1 MFVVMNVV
9 RSLNV
14 SLGGVAMILV
24 WPWSDLSYLSD
35 WSQVLCWARG
45 RCGIRLSYAWS
56 WAKST
61 CWMGL

>member
-35 WSQVLCWARG
+35 WSQVLC
-45 RCGIRLSYAWS
+45 
-56 WAKST
+56 
-61 CWMGL
+61 